1 MNFFR
6 CLVALPLVF
15 ACEGAIGAPGEM
27 GPVGPGPMGRP
38 SQPEMPFTGPVTEG
52 CVDDQRFFSR
62 DVWTSTVQERCF
74 GCHNGSGVAAAS
86 GFVLLNPEVRVDA
99 LDENYAQLVRIAT
112 TPGSEDDERPLLL
125 RKPIGE
131 LGHGGGVVIGQET
144 LDYARLEAFVER
156 QSEPVTCEGED
167 DAFLEGVENESA
179 YRTLRR
185 VALSFSYRL
194 PSEDEVERVDIG
206 GDDALATIIDE
217 LMAEEAFASRI
228 AEGFNDL
235 FLTEGAQYEMAYSG
249 TVNHPNLLWFLPLRD
264 TLPREEYAALLDGS
278 VYGVQQSASEL
289 IKHIFVSEEPFSNI
303 LLADYTM
310 VNPFA
315 AQSFDVFDD
324 IEWTDVNDRDEFHP
338 ARLTVTSERNPFPH
352 AGLLNNYIYL
362 ARYPSTETNVNR
374 ARARAFMLQFL
385 GTDVLKYA
393 PLNADPLTII
403 AEYDNPVRD
412 AADCAICHAI
422 VDPIAGLYRNH
433 HSRGARYG
441 GPVPLDT
448 FPAGFELTSDE
459 GPEIAFADREWTDGT
474 LPEGREDDRL
484 RWLAEQTVE
493 DPRFAQTMVQ
503 HFYQVVV
510 GRPALTAPD
519 GGPSIERDGAF
530 IAFEAQR
537 AFMRELAERFVASN
551 FDAKLV
557 VKALLLSPYYR
568 ARTEGARDEESEA
581 MRFDLGV
588 AQMMTPEMYHRKIL
602 AIFGDSFQT
611 FPLWQ
616 EGLIENSR
624 YRILY
629 GGVDSTEV
637 TTRLLDPTGI
647 MGGVQQLVSNNVSCR
662 QASRE
667 FDQPA
672 ESRRLLGSIELD
684 EYGPEH
690 EAQIR
695 RQLVVLHERI
705 LGERLASNAA
715 EIDRSYA
722 LFRRVRDEGAIQVA
736 ERNVPGSLN
745 RACEAGSITE
755 DPEYVVRAWAAV
767 INYQMMTFEFLYQ

>member
-1 MNFFR
+1 MNIFR
-6 CLVALPLVF
+6 YTLVVLPLVL
-15 ACEGAIGAPGEM
+15 ACEGAIGVPGET
-27 GPVGPGPMGRP
+27 GPLDPGPTGRP
-38 SQPEMPFTGPVTEG
+38 SQPEVPFDGPVVEG

-112 TPGSEDDERPLLL
+112 TPGSDDDERPLLL

-131 LGHGGGVVIGQET
+131 LGHGGGVVIGEET
-144 LDYARLEAFVER
+144 LDFARLEAFVQR

-167 DAFLEGVENESA
+167 DDLFDGVHNESP

-185 VALSFSYRL
+185 IALTFNARL
-194 PSEDEVERVDIG
+194 PTASEVQRVDDG
-206 GDDALATIIDE
+206 GDDALALVIDE
-217 LMAEEAFASRI
+217 LLEERAFGLRI

-235 FLTEGAQYEMAYSG
+235 FLTEGAQFEIAYLG
-249 TVNHPNLLWFLPLRD
+249 TVNHPSLLWFRNDLPPED
-264 TLPREEYAALLDGS
+264 QGEALTRT
-278 VYGVQQSASEL
+278 VYGVQMAATHL
-289 IKHIFVSEEPFSNI
+289 IKNIFLNDEPFSNI

-310 VNPFA
+310 VNPYSA
-315 AQSFDVFDD
+315 RAFDVFDD
-324 IEWTDVNDRDEFHP
+324 IAWSDPEDPDEFQT
-338 ARLTVTSERNPFPH
+338 AQLTLSAERTPFPH

-393 PLNADPLTII
+393 PLNADPLSII
-403 AEYDNPVRD
+403 AEYDNPIRD

-433 HSRGARYG
+433 YSRGARYN
-441 GPVPLDT
+441 GPVPTDT
-448 FPAGFELTSDE
+448 FPPGFELGSDD
-459 GPEIAFADREWTDGT
+459 GPEVAFADREWSEGT
-474 LPEGREDDRL
+474 LPESRDDDRL
-484 RWLAEQTVE
+484 RWLAEQTIE

-519 GGPSIERDGAF
+519 GGPSTERDGAF
-530 IAFEAQR
+530 VAFEAQR
-537 AFMRELAERFVASN
+537 TFMRELAERFVASN
-551 FDAKLV
+551 FDSKLV

-568 ARTEGARDEESEA
+568 ARSEDARDEDSDA

-602 AIFGDSFQT
+602 SIFGDSFQT
-611 FPLWQ
+611 FPLWR

-672 ESRRLLGSIELD
+672 ETRRILGSIELD
-684 EYGPEH
+684 EYGLEH

-695 RQLVVLHERI
+695 EQLVVLHERI
-705 LGERLASNAA
+705 LGERLAPSDA

-722 LFRRVRDEGAIQVA
+722 LFRRVRDEGAVQVT
-736 ERNVPGSLN
+736 ERNVPASLN

>member
-1 MNFFR
+1 MNFLRRAFVI
-6 CLVALPLVF
+6 LPFAL
-15 ACEGAIGAPGEM
+15 ACEGAIGTPEEFD
-27 GPVGPGPMGRP
+27 PLDPGPGGRP
-38 SQPEMPFTGPVTEG
+38 SQPEEPFDGPVVEG

-86 GFVLLNPEVRVDA
+86 GFVLLNPEVRIDA
-99 LDENYAQLVRIAT
+99 LDENYAQLVRVAT
-112 TPGSEDDERPLLL
+112 TAGSDDDERPLLL
-125 RKPIGE
+125 RKPLGE
-131 LGHGGGVVIGQET
+131 LGHGGGVVIGEET
-144 LDYARLEAFVER
+144 LDFARLEAFVER
-156 QSEPVTCEGED
+156 QSSPVTCEGD
-167 DAFLEGVENESA
+167 DDDLFNGVNNESP

-185 VALSFSYRL
+185 IALTFNARL
-194 PSEDEVERVDIG
+194 PTSEEVQRVDAG
-206 GDDALATIIDE
+206 GEEALGVLIDE
-217 LMAEEAFASRI
+217 LVDERAFGLRI

-235 FLTEGAQYEMAYSG
+235 FLTEGAQYEIAYSG
-249 TVNHPNLLWFLPLRD
+249 TVNHPNLLWFRRDLPV
-264 TLPREEYAALLDGS
+264 EEQGDALDGS
-278 VYGVQQSASEL
+278 VYGVQMSATHL
-289 IKHIFVSEEPFSNI
+289 IKNIFLNDEPFSNI

-310 VNPFA
+310 VNPFSA
-315 AQSFDVFDD
+315 HAFDVFDD
-324 IEWTDVNDRDEFHP
+324 IAWEDPQDPDEFHP
-338 ARLTVTSERNPFPH
+338 AQLTMREERLPYPH

-403 AEYDNPVRD
+403 AEYDNPIRD

-433 HSRGARYG
+433 FSRGARYG
-441 GPVPLDT
+441 GPVPTDT
-448 FPAGFELTSDE
+448 FPPGFELGSDE
-459 GPEIAFADREWTDGT
+459 GPEIAFADRDWTSGT
-474 LPEGREDDRL
+474 LPETRDDDRL
-484 RWLAEQTVE
+484 RWLAEQTVD
-493 DPRFAQTMVQ
+493 DPRFAQTMVR

-510 GRPALTAPD
+510 GRPAVTAPN
-519 GGPSIERDGAF
+519 GGPSTQRDGAF
-530 IAFEAQR
+530 VAFEAQR
-537 AFMRELAERFVASN
+537 TFLRELAERFIASN
-551 FDAKLV
+551 YDSKLV

-568 ARTEGARDEESEA
+568 ARTEDARDEDSDA

-611 FPLWQ
+611 FPLWR
-616 EGLIENSR
+616 EGLTDHGR

-667 FDQPA
+667 FDRPA
-672 ESRRLLGSIELD
+672 ESRLLLGSIELN
-684 EYGPEH
+684 EYGPED

-695 RQLVVLHERI
+695 AQLIVLHERI
-705 LGERLASNAA
+705 LGERLAPNDG
-715 EIDRSYA
+715 EVDRSYA
-722 LFRRVRDEGAIQVA
+722 LFRRVRDEGAALIA
-736 ERNVPGSLN
+736 EGEVPADLR
-745 RACEAGSITE
+745 RACEAGAITE
-755 DPEYVVRAWAAV
+755 DPEFVVRAWAAV
-767 INYQMMTFEFLYQ
+767 IGYQMMTFEFLYQ